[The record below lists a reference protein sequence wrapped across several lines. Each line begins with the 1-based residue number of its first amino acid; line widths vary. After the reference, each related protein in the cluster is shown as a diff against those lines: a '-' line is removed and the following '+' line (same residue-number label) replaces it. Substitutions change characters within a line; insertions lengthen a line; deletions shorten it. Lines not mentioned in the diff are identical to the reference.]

1 MQCIYAILRRVIFA
15 VDERELVEG
24 EVALAVVL
32 EQQMLYFGN
41 EGGLEG
47 LFTHLGD
54 SPWREIFR
62 VLCNGFNETNPRTP
76 FALWQGVDA
85 DFKDL
90 VAGMTNMDSA
100 KRLMAHQALAHRW
113 FQGAA
118 SPCVWPGRT
127 ALTGGFSRA
136 G

>member
-32 EQQMLYFGN
+32 ERQISYFGD

-47 LFTHLGD
+47 LFAHLGD
-54 SPWREIFR
+54 SPWCEIFR

-76 FALWQGVDA
+76 FALWRGVDA

-90 VAGMTNMDSA
+90 VTGMTNLDPA
-100 KRLMAHQALAHRW
+100 KRLTAHQHWRTGGFRVLLVHV
-113 FQGAA
+113 FGLE
-118 SPCVWPGRT
+118 GR